1 MGHDRAESGLRD
13 WPSRR
18 AWGVLL
24 GAMAFS
30 ASFVLWFGRD
40 IVFTADEATLISRA
54 ADLGVGDL
62 VDPYVG
68 HLIPVALIAYKA
80 LIETVG
86 TTDYAPFQ
94 TLTLIAIFL
103 LGAGVLV
110 WASRRVPQPVA
121 LVPAVLL
128 VFFPADVLHFIAGN
142 GFVVVLPLAIGTWAL
157 VLWDRRDIPGDV
169 GAAVLLAIAIST
181 YTTGVAFAVGLV
193 AFALL
198 KDRRRLWV
206 GAVPL
211 LAYALWRVL
220 IASSS
225 GDAADADPS
234 WANLLLLP
242 AWTFQ
247 SIGDIL
253 VALSGIGFDFA
264 AAGPLGD
271 TTAGDVAAPVLATG
285 FFALVLMRLRRDGF
299 TDSFWSVVAIAA
311 ALFASQVLVWGSLDG
326 RGEPGEERYLY
337 PGAVVVLLLMIELS
351 RPVRWDRTGLAL
363 LWSITAIAIVSAS
376 GFLLNEMDRREAG
389 TGIARAQVTAMQ
401 ILGSTDAP
409 GLQRAKTVVKNDFDP
424 VATARFEGLGFE
436 EADLPDERALF
447 TEEVDRF
454 LTVALDVRLE
464 PLPPGEVAGPCRTAA
479 GGAITDR
486 VLIPRGGAVLESRR
500 DLNLGL
506 GRYGARASRQLG
518 LLPEDVPSLLAIPRD
533 RGTRPWFLQIEP
545 GSPGSLADLSLCRT
559 PPD

>member
-1 MGHDRAESGLRD
+1 MF
-13 WPSRR
+13 
-18 AWGVLL
+18 
-24 GAMAFS
+24 AMAFS

-40 IVFTADEATLISRA
+40 IVFTADEVTLISRA

-68 HLIPVALIAYKA
+68 HLVPVALIAYKA
-80 LIETVG
+80 LLETVG

-94 TLTLIAIFL
+94 ALTLIAIFL

-110 WASRRVPQPVA
+110 WASRRVPQSVA

-142 GFVVVLPLAIGTWAL
+142 GFVVVLPLALGTWAL
-157 VLWDRRDIPGDV
+157 VLWDKGDLAGDV
-169 GAAVLLAIAIST
+169 GAAFLLAIAIST
-181 YTTGVAFAVGLV
+181 YTTGVPFAVGLV

-198 KDRRRLWV
+198 TNRRRLWV

-211 LAYALWRVL
+211 LAYALWRIL
-220 IASSS
+220 IASGS
-225 GDAADADPS
+225 GAAADAGPS

-247 SIGDIL
+247 SVGDIL

-264 AAGPLGD
+264 GARPLGD
-271 TTAGDVAAPVLATG
+271 ATAGDVAAPVFATG
-285 FFALVLMRLRRDGF
+285 FFALLLVLLRRSAF
-299 TDSFWSVVAIAA
+299 PDSFWSIAVIAA
-311 ALFASQVLVWGSLDG
+311 SLFASQVLVWGSLDG

-337 PGAVVVLLLMIELS
+337 PGAVVVLLLMIELA
-351 RPVRWDRTGLAL
+351 RPVRWDRTGLAI
-363 LWSITAIAIVSAS
+363 LWSITAIALVSAG
-376 GFLLNEMDRREAG
+376 GFLLNEIDRREAG

-401 ILGSTDAP
+401 ILGTTDTP

-454 LTVALDVRLE
+454 LTVALGVGLE
-464 PLPPGEVAGPCRTAA
+464 PLPPGYTVRSCRPAFEESPSTD
-479 GGAITDR
+479 GAITDR
-486 VLIPRGGAVLESRR
+486 VLLPRDGAVLESSRV
-500 DLNLGL
+500 LKLGL
-506 GRYGARASRQLG
+506 GRYGAKASRPLG
-518 LLPEDVPSLLAIPRD
+518 LLPGGVPTLLAIPRD
-533 RGTRPWFLQIEP
+533 RGTRAWFLQAYA
-545 GSPGSLADLSLCRT
+545 GSSGSLADLSLCPT